1 MDALARLESPEM
13 YAARLG
19 RKADE
24 FLDGYTVGA
33 HVWGSGDAGSTN
45 A

>member
-19 RKADE
+19 RTADE
-24 FLDGYTVGA
+24 FIDNYTVGSR
-33 HVWGSGDAGSTN
+33 VWGTADTDSAN